1 MIEPMPP
8 EEVQRNANRIGEA
21 MRANLYHMVDVLEQH
36 AETQEVD
43 VVGIMRDTTAIK
55 FVRPTSEMV
64 NNIMRQFGVLFVQ
77 VIPADPK
84 SVLSYIMEQGYH
96 VVPQDQL
103 AAWKETILQHYKT
116 SIETI
121 LHDLTT
127 VEDEDD
133 AVEDEDTAQ
142 PIVGDP
148 PPSHGEEV

>member
-1 MIEPMPP
+1 MIEAMPP

-55 FVRPTSEMV
+55 FVRPTSDLV
-64 NNIMRQFGVLFVQ
+64 NNLMRQFGVLFVQ

-103 AAWKETILQHYKT
+103 ATWKATVLQHHKT
-116 SIETI
+116 TVDTI

-127 VEDEDD
+127 VEDED